1 MTKSTK
7 KLAKKIAAEFKN
19 LRGKTPAEQMAA
31 YFTIGEYLMEAVAGD
46 EVDYGS
52 TPVLDLAMLVPDLKS
67 EESAY
72 RLLCLARCAEDVRE
86 FILEETAHPMS
97 NGQHLTPTHWSWLRR
112 HQPQE
117 RSAEEEGMPRHGIR
131 TTRHKPVEESVDGS
145 ELWLLRE
152 LAWLRKESP
161 SAAALDHI
169 EEILEAEY
177 EREMDRLRESVRDA
191 ARALNAL

>member
-19 LRGKTPAEQMAA
+19 MRGKTPVEQMAG
-31 YFTIGEYLMEAVAGD
+31 YFTIGEYLMEAVAWG
-46 EVDYGS
+46 EVPYG
-52 TPVLDLAMLVPDLKS
+52 PRAMLDLVSLVPELKS
-67 EESAY
+67 EEYAY

-131 TTRHKPVEESVDGS
+131 TTRRKPVEESVDGS
-145 ELWLLRE
+145 EQWLLQE

-161 SAAALDHI
+161 SAAL
-169 EEILEAEY
+169 LEHVEDLLVAKY
-177 EREMDRLRESVRDA
+177 EHEMDGVRQIVR
-191 ARALNAL
+191 RAVCVLELI